1 MPMLAAVLD
10 EAESHPFLAN
20 TTVLNT
26 EQFRT
31 IRAPSSPT
39 FRARLNAAIAGSGDL
54 HQVQQRNADEGLEVI
69 EPISGGIHGGFWYLR
84 NVTHLGETFPAG
96 EAHYRS
102 IFDALQAAI
111 EWWQADPSCR
121 EVIVRSYD
129 VVHAGG
135 ASG

>member
-10 EAESHPFLAN
+10 EAQGHPCLVN

-26 EQFRT
+26 DQFRT
-31 IRAPSSPT
+31 IRGPSSPR
-39 FRARLNAAIAGSGDL
+39 FRARLDAAIVGSDDL
-54 HQVQQRNADEGLEVI
+54 HQVQQVNADDGLEVI

-84 NVTHLGETFPAG
+84 NVTHHGEMFPAG

-102 IFDALQAAI
+102 LVDALQAAV
-111 EWWQADPSCR
+111 EWWQGDPSCR
-121 EVIVRSYD
+121 EIIVRSYD